1 MKASDV
7 WHVSAI
13 SLQGDQE
20 KPLNE
25 GMKVKLGLTWRP
37 QDIGSPR
44 AVVNLLRRAVN
55 WEWTQPKKK
64 KCVAVNK
71 VERNWT
77 SEECF
82 DITHQKAEFGDFSAG
97 FLFGFGP
104 VFPYYA
110 PFGMVRFI
118 L

>member
-1 MKASDV
+1 M
-7 WHVSAI
+7 SAI
-13 SLQGDQE
+13 SSQEDQE
-20 KPLNE
+20 RPLNE
-25 GMKVKLGLTWRP
+25 GIKVKLGLTWRP
-37 QDIGSPR
+37 QDVGSTR
-44 AVVNLLRRAVN
+44 AVVNMFRRAVT
-55 WEWTQPKKK
+55 WEWKQPKKK

-82 DITHQKAEFGDFSAG
+82 DITHQNADFGVVSAA

-110 PFGMVRFI
+110 TFGMVRFI

>member
-1 MKASDV
+1 M
-7 WHVSAI
+7 

-20 KPLNE
+20 RPLNE
-25 GMKVKLGLTWRP
+25 GMKVKLGLPWRP
-37 QDIGSPR
+37 REVRDAR
-44 AVVNLLRRAVN
+44 ALGYLRRRGAN
-55 WEWTQPKKK
+55 RERNQSKGK
-64 KCVAVNK
+64 KCAAVNK

-82 DITHQKAEFGDFSAG
+82 DITHQNAEFGDFSAG

>member
-37 QDIGSPR
+37 QDVGSTR
-44 AVVNLLRRAVN
+44 AVGNLLRRAI
-55 WEWTQPKKK
+55 TGSG
-64 KCVAVNK
+64 
-71 VERNWT
+71 T
-77 SEECF
+77 SPRKRSVLQS
-82 DITHQKAEFGDFSAG
+82 TKLKGVGDLKS
-97 FLFGFGP
+97 
-104 VFPYYA
+104 V
-110 PFGMVRFI
+110 
-118 L
+118 

>member
-1 MKASDV
+1 M
-7 WHVSAI
+7 SAI
-13 SLQGDQE
+13 SSQEDQE
-20 KPLNE
+20 RPLIE
-25 GMKVKLGLTWRP
+25 GIKVKLGLTWRP
-37 QDIGSPR
+37 QDVGSTR
-44 AVVNLLRRAVN
+44 AVVNLFRRAVT
-55 WEWTQPKKK
+55 WEWKQPKKK

-71 VERNWT
+71 VERNCT

-82 DITHQKAEFGDFSAG
+82 DITHQNAGFGDFSAG